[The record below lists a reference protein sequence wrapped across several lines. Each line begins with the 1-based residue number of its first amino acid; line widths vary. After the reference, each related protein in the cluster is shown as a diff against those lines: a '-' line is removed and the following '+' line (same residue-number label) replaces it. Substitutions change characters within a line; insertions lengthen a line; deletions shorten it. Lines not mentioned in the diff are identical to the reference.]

1 MKKLMVALVVACL
14 ALPLSGFAQHGMGHG
29 GKGNWAGKQHK
40 GKQGDQIGRLL
51 RAADEIGL
59 SEDQVAKLKTMRMEF
74 KMAAIEQHAEIEKAG
89 VQLKFLIANSE
100 SQESDVHAAIE
111 RVAGLKAEMHK
122 MNFSA
127 HRSVRSLLT
136 ENQREKIEE
145 HQKKMRSERK
155 EKRKK
160 PNFRGNKG
168 RRGGSH

>member
-1 MKKLMVALVVACL
+1 MKKLMVALVVTCL

-59 SEDQVAKLKTMRMEF
+59 SEDQVAKLKSMRMEF
-74 KMAAIEQHAEIEKAG
+74 KMSAIERRAEIEKAG
-89 VQLKFLIANSE
+89 VQLKFLMADPE
-100 SQESDVHAAIE
+100 SPENDVHAAIE
-111 RVAGLKAEMHK
+111 RVAGLKAELQK
-122 MNFSA
+122 MKFSA
-127 HRSVRSLLT
+127 RREVRSLLT
-136 ENQREKIEE
+136 ESQHDKIKEQ
-145 HQKKMRSERK
+145 QKKMRSERM

-160 PNFRGNKG
+160 SNFRGNKD